1 MRSTTISNTTIN
13 YPDSTCWLGDNLFVE
28 LIGNGVTV
36 GASIQVTDL
45 ASGKYRK
52 LKHISELNRLV
63 FPLND
68 TMKSLYHD
76 GISFNAVVNLYEN
89 GVTVDSFGFDF
100 DCLNG
105 KSLPLRAHGSTR
117 TIYAYSEEDLH
128 KVQFLFPATG
138 AFSVNGGNNIPI
150 IQPGLTGLDLRSYIT
165 HDGVYPMCFQA
176 GAKGG
181 SASGIDIVNAFG
193 DSPFSG
199 VAQLSYTDESGDVP
213 SDEKNKGDIWNDSK
227 FSSEKYCIDIVY
239 DQACD
244 DFNFFHTRYTDC
256 DGCIR
261 FLGGKIISQTTN
273 QTSENYYRLDTDSV
287 YRNISRKY
295 QRESSGTVKV
305 AYDSLKRDSY
315 WNDIL
320 MSDKVW
326 FRNFD
331 NEWYE
336 CSVVDK
342 KVTVNSDDTQDVQLE
357 FELFIN

>member
-1 MRSTTISNTTIN
+1 MRSTTISNSVIN
-13 YPDSTCWLGDNLFVE
+13 FPDSTCWLGDNLFVE

-52 LKHISELNRLV
+52 LKHISELQRLV
-63 FPLND
+63 FPIND

-76 GISFNAVVNLYEN
+76 AISFNVVVNVYED
-89 GVTVDSFGFDF
+89 GLPTGSFGFDF
-100 DCLNG
+100 DCLAG

-117 TIYAYSEEDLH
+117 TIYAYSEEDLY
-128 KVQFLFPATG
+128 KVQLLFPATG
-138 AFSVNGGNNIPI
+138 GLSVNGHHIPI
-150 IQPGLTGLDLRSYIT
+150 IQPGLVGLDLRSYINHSGT
-165 HDGVYPMCFQA
+165 YPMCFEA

-181 SASGIDIVNAFG
+181 SASGIQIVNAFG
-193 DSPFSG
+193 NTPFSG

-244 DFNFFHTRYTDC
+244 DFNFFEVRYTDT
-256 DGCIR
+256 DGCTR

-273 QTSENYYRLDTDSV
+273 QSAKNYYRLDTDSI

-295 QRESSGTVKV
+295 QEESSGVVKV

-315 WNDIL
+315 WSDIL
-320 MSDKVW
+320 LSEKVW

-331 NEWYE
+331 EEWYE
-336 CSVVDK
+336 CSILDK
-342 KVTVNSDDTQDVQLE
+342 KVTVNADDTQDVQLE